1 MHQQQQQQEV
11 EDNSMNPAEIDNGE
25 LQHFKQNVNRW
36 CELDSKIKQYEQVV
50 KAHKKMKD
58 ELCGNILQFMEGYD
72 ISDLKTPFGKLQKV
86 ESFTKA
92 PLTKALICDKIQHYF
107 HRLGVKN
114 GKEQSDTLVSDLYD
128 NRERKK
134 TVRLKR
140 IATATAT
147 AAAAVTSESTTS
159 KSVKSGKS
167 AKSAKSASTKQKVSV
182 PERLKQI

>member
-1 MHQQQQQQEV
+1 MQQ
-11 EDNSMNPAEIDNGE
+11 DNSMNPAEIDNGE
-25 LQHFKQNVNRW
+25 LQHFKQNVNKW

-92 PLTKALICDKIQHYF
+92 PLTKAVICDKIQHYF

-114 GKEQSDTLVSDLYD
+114 GKEQSETLVSDLYN
-128 NRERKK
+128 NRERKR

-140 IATATAT
+140 VNAP
-147 AAAAVTSESTTS
+147 AAAASTAASTGAASTGAASTGSATS
-159 KSVKSGKS
+159 KSKSSIGK
-167 AKSAKSASTKQKVSV
+167 KQKGSSV
-182 PERLKQI
+182 PDSLKQI

>member
-1 MHQQQQQQEV
+1 MQE
-11 EDNSMNPAEIDNGE
+11 EPENSMNPAEIDNGE

-58 ELCGNILQFMEGYD
+58 DLCGNILQFMEGYD

-92 PLTKALICDKIQHYF
+92 PLTKAVICDKIQHYF

-140 IATATAT
+140 TATAT
-147 AAAAVTSESTTS
+147 AKTESATSSSVTTTS
-159 KSVKSGKS
+159 KSRKS
-167 AKSAKSASTKQKVSV
+167 ATSTSTTTSSKKQKVSV
-182 PERLKQI
+182 PDSLKQI

>member
-1 MHQQQQQQEV
+1 MQE
-11 EDNSMNPAEIDNGE
+11 EPENSMNPAEIDNGE

-58 ELCGNILQFMEGYD
+58 DLCGNILQFMEGYD

-92 PLTKALICDKIQHYF
+92 PLTKAVICDKIQHYF

-140 IATATAT
+140 TATAKT
-147 AAAAVTSESTTS
+147 ESVTSSSVTTTS
-159 KSVKSGKS
+159 KSRKS
-167 AKSAKSASTKQKVSV
+167 ATSKQKVSV
-182 PERLKQI
+182 PDSLKQI